1 MTSNEDT
8 WRGRRAD
15 ARPERREAR
24 RGGSDRKRRGGATRG
39 RGRVQTDLLHSNLAN
54 EPISRQGVL
63 MAGLGLAGM
72 LVAARLA
79 DFQLINADRY
89 QSEANAR
96 RLSSQKLYAKRGTI
110 YDRNGTVLASS
121 VECKNVYINPQLIE
135 KGKRKKAISA
145 LVEVLGV
152 DKDFVSDLL
161 DLDTTFAYVK
171 RQVDDADAEILAK
184 KNIAGIEFEP
194 SIKRV
199 YPNGSLASQVLGI
212 VNVDNVGVSGLEK
225 QYNDIL
231 TGVDG
236 SLVRERALD
245 GTFIAGGAYKKVP
258 AEDGMDIVLGI
269 DANIQRVAED
279 ALAEVVERVG
289 AKNGSVMVTDPTTG
303 EIVCACSYPTYDP
316 TDLASAS
323 NADLNLRMVTDVY
336 EPGSVFK
343 SFVAAAAIEHA
354 GMTPDSAMDVPAV
367 VMVGSDQVRDADKRD
382 YGLNMTLREMMRRS
396 SNTGFVLVG
405 EKLGAK
411 GFDEHVIK
419 DFGFG
424 ASTGID
430 FPGESLG
437 IIKDRD
443 EYDGASLGSMSF
455 GQSLA
460 VEPVQMVRAMS
471 AIANKG
477 VMTTPH
483 FLKTRA
489 GQEVDWTD
497 GEERVISSETAA
509 AVADMMLTVV
519 DEGTGSSAQILGYE
533 VSGKTGTAERAVE
546 GSAGYQEGTFMASFL
561 GFASSRDPRAMCY
574 VTLDGTA
581 AGSEAAAPV
590 FRTIMETALPTLGIK
605 PTR

>member
-1 MTSNEDT
+1 
-8 WRGRRAD
+8 
-15 ARPERREAR
+15 
-24 RGGSDRKRRGGATRG
+24 
-39 RGRVQTDLLHSNLAN
+39 
-54 EPISRQGVL
+54 

-135 KGKRKKAISA
+135 RGQRKKAISA

-152 DKDFVSDLL
+152 DRDFVSDLL

-245 GTFIAGGAYKKVP
+245 GTFSLVRERALDGTFIAGGAYKKVP

-269 DANIQRVAED
+269 DANIQRGAED

-303 EIVCACSYPTYDP
+303 ELVCACSYPTYDP

-336 EPGSVFK
+336 EPGSVFN
-343 SFVAAAAIEHA
+343 SN
-354 GMTPDSAMDVPAV
+354 PSSPP
-367 VMVGSDQVRDADKRD
+367 
-382 YGLNMTLREMMRRS
+382 RRS
-396 SNTGFVLVG
+396 S
-405 EKLGAK
+405 
-411 GFDEHVIK
+411 
-419 DFGFG
+419 
-424 ASTGID
+424 
-430 FPGESLG
+430 
-437 IIKDRD
+437 
-443 EYDGASLGSMSF
+443 
-455 GQSLA
+455 
-460 VEPVQMVRAMS
+460 
-471 AIANKG
+471 
-477 VMTTPH
+477 
-483 FLKTRA
+483 TRA
-489 GQEVDWTD
+489 
-497 GEERVISSETAA
+497 
-509 AVADMMLTVV
+509 
-519 DEGTGSSAQILGYE
+519 
-533 VSGKTGTAERAVE
+533 
-546 GSAGYQEGTFMASFL
+546 
-561 GFASSRDPRAMCY
+561 
-574 VTLDGTA
+574 
-581 AGSEAAAPV
+581 
-590 FRTIMETALPTLGIK
+590 
-605 PTR
+605 

>member
-15 ARPERREAR
+15 ARPERSDAR
-24 RGGSDRKRRGGATRG
+24 RPGSDRNRRGESTRG

-135 KGKRKKAISA
+135 KGQRKKAISA

-279 ALAEVVERVG
+279 ALARSS
-289 AKNGSVMVTDPTTG
+289 ASSTSITSASRAWKSSTTTSSRASTDPW
-303 EIVCACSYPTYDP
+303 C
-316 TDLASAS
+316 ASAPS
-323 NADLNLRMVTDVY
+323 TARSS
-336 EPGSVFK
+336 P
-343 SFVAAAAIEHA
+343 AAPTRRCRPRTAWTASWA
-354 GMTPDSAMDVPAV
+354 SMRPASAWRRTPS
-367 VMVGSDQVRDADKRD
+367 
-382 YGLNMTLREMMRRS
+382 RRS
-396 SNTGFVLVG
+396 RSAWAPRTV
-405 EKLGAK
+405 
-411 GFDEHVIK
+411 
-419 DFGFG
+419 
-424 ASTGID
+424 
-430 FPGESLG
+430 
-437 IIKDRD
+437 
-443 EYDGASLGSMSF
+443 
-455 GQSLA
+455 QS
-460 VEPVQMVRAMS
+460 
-471 AIANKG
+471 
-477 VMTTPH
+477 
-483 FLKTRA
+483 
-489 GQEVDWTD
+489 W
-497 GEERVISSETAA
+497 
-509 AVADMMLTVV
+509 
-519 DEGTGSSAQILGYE
+519 
-533 VSGKTGTAERAVE
+533 
-546 GSAGYQEGTFMASFL
+546 
-561 GFASSRDPRAMCY
+561 
-574 VTLDGTA
+574 
-581 AGSEAAAPV
+581 
-590 FRTIMETALPTLGIK
+590 
-605 PTR
+605 